1 MKAAVSVPEIASL
14 NGVTSGG
21 WIRYARRIEEAGADA
36 LEFNLYY
43 LPTSPQESGAEVEA
57 AYVRLV
63 RDGVASVRIPVA
75 VKISHYFSSL
85 PHMAR
90 QFEKAG
96 AVALVL
102 FNRFYQPDID
112 LETLEVVPNLTLST
126 SSELRERLRWV
137 AILYPQV
144 RLDLA
149 ITGGVHTAEDVLKA
163 MMVGAKVVTMA
174 SALLRHGPDYVR
186 GLLEEIQRWMEE
198 HEYVSIRQM
207 QGSNVPRP
215 GCQPGRLRAGQL
227 YAGAPLLPATPVR
240 APPARVIP
248 PTAVPEGRWSGAPR
262 RLR

>member
-207 QGSNVPRP
+207 QGSMCRARAANPAAYERANYMQV
-215 GCQPGRLRAGQL
+215 LRS
-227 YAGAPLLPATPVR
+227 Y
-240 APPARVIP
+240 
-248 PTAVPEGRWSGAPR
+248 PR
-262 RLR
+262 RP